1 MPKNDQGG
9 FVLYGTVAFLA
20 MALLAFAL
28 GWSSR
33 ITQNEMAK
41 QSIVYDDSIQ
51 RVKTA
56 ISQWYE
62 INAATNSQNADAF
75 SDIFLQSNFAQ
86 NLPTPVNIKS
96 SVLIGQNCTDL
107 KYCSPYHVFAIWV
120 PPKGGVDTSTF
131 NPATGAFSPA
141 PNVASLVLST
151 KSIQDALL
159 TKSISALDNLGARL
173 AQRFSS
179 EFGVSTG
186 HSSINLFRAQDCS
199 NPAPDDIPCINTYA
213 SVVAS
218 NFPAITNISPLEMRD
233 AWGNDFLFS
242 NLQNSNLDIPYTASL
257 EMITPW
263 GQPIFMTVTQP

>member
-1 MPKNDQGG
+1 
-9 FVLYGTVAFLA
+9 

-33 ITQNEMAK
+33 ITQNEVAK
-41 QSIVYDDSIQ
+41 QSTVYNDSIRQ
-51 RVKTA
+51 VKNA
-56 ISQWYE
+56 IVQWYE
-62 INAATNSQNADAF
+62 INAAANSQNSSAF
-75 SDIFLQSNFAQ
+75 SDQFLQSNFAQ

-96 SVLIGQNCTDL
+96 SILIGQNCTDL

-120 PPKGGVDTSTF
+120 SPKGGVDTSAF
-131 NPATGAFSPA
+131 NPATGEFSPA
-141 PNVASLVLST
+141 PNSTSLLLST

-159 TKSISALDNLGARL
+159 TKSIAALDNLGSRL

-179 EFGVSTG
+179 GFGVSTG
-186 HSSINLFRAQDCS
+186 HSSSNLFRAQDCS

-213 SVVAS
+213 SVVSS
-218 NFPAITNISPLEMRD
+218 NFPAITNISALEMRD